1 MNLSNLS
8 HNENDTT
15 FHGNRFLKNLIDRA
29 QIETK
34 KKSTSTTT
42 LNRSSHLPVNGKN
55 THALVIAPVSRRFL
69 SDKPVNHRLDFLNY
83 SLSLMRSMHEH
94 GDQEPTLDVLS
105 YKHLAY
111 LLDSFIYY
119 FRESGINESASTAK
133 TNWREITEEPSTNSV
148 NEPAPNEDTVNS
160 NHSFFQRSPST
171 LCLSSLGPDPFQINI
186 DDSLPLACR
195 PQLLQPICRKEDLF
209 GRFLYD
215 QTAVR
220 YSQLSSQL
228 GLSHREH
235 SIPDFLQ
242 PTYLNFFNTT
252 EDKTNIKTRD
262 DDRKSLLPILGRNQ
276 PLPFAGMAV
285 DVLLDLSSGLLPS
298 NRSSSLR
305 KKYVFAT
312 ARRDSRERISSFFRQ
327 DQTPHSILL
336 NGSHEYL
343 LARWRFSIEL
353 FVKLFLDDVGNEP
366 GSVIN
371 ESSGFSA
378 REQRFRHDMER
389 LKNAHQKDIRFEA
402 MERDRALL
410 VQKTFRTLNTYYYRN
425 HSMNSS
431 SSSVPPLAVQRVKVT
446 FKDEPGEGSG
456 VARSFYASIVEV
468 GEIPAAARTSDHLSF
483 RRQSCPKRNY
493 PFSNWVRTVSRR
505 QLNRHPVHCRH
516 RTPNGNSV
524 RHASV
529 APPSPRT
536 YAAAIAV
543 RPRCFSPPKHDPFD

>member
-1 MNLSNLS
+1 
-8 HNENDTT
+8 
-15 FHGNRFLKNLIDRA
+15 
-29 QIETK
+29 
-34 KKSTSTTT
+34 
-42 LNRSSHLPVNGKN
+42 
-55 THALVIAPVSRRFL
+55 
-69 SDKPVNHRLDFLNY
+69 
-83 SLSLMRSMHEH
+83 MRSMHEH

-119 FRESGINESASTAK
+119 FRESGINESTSSVK
-133 TNWREITEEPSTNSV
+133 NNWREITEEPPV
-148 NEPAPNEDTVNS
+148 NETASNEDAINS
-160 NHSFFQRSPST
+160 GHSFFQRSAST

-242 PTYLNFFNTT
+242 PTYLNFFNTN
-252 EDKTNIKTRD
+252 EDKTNIKTSD
-262 DDRKSLLPILGRNQ
+262 DDRKSLRTHLGRGQ
-276 PLPFAGMAV
+276 RVCFEGMAV
-285 DVLLDLSSGLLPS
+285 DVLLDLSSGLIPS

-305 KKYVFAT
+305 KKYVLAT
-312 ARRDSRERISSFFRQ
+312 CVIECHRTTISSICSQ

-366 GSVIN
+366 GSVIS

-425 HSMNSS
+425 HSMNA

-468 GEIPAAARTSDHLSF
+468 SGYH
-483 RRQSCPKRNY
+483 
-493 PFSNWVRTVSRR
+493 R
-505 QLNRHPVHCRH
+505 QLVQFEHEPEMISCFAGDPVRGETTRS
-516 RTPNGNSV
+516 RTGHV
-524 RHASV
+524 RCLVGRSIDIRFAVVIARST
-529 APPSPRT
+529 AT
-536 YAAAIAV
+536 AAIARASHHAGHV
-543 RPRCFSPPKHDPFD
+543 PT